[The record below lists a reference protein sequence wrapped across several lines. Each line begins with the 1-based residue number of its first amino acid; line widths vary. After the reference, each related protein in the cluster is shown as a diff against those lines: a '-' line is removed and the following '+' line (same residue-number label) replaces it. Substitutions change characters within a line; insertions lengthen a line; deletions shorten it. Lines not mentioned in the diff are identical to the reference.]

1 MHEPAFGIFIAL
13 AILLHNIPE
22 GIATAA
28 LPLCKSGVCRW
39 DSFRVAFLSGLAE
52 PVGAL
57 MAALFL
63 TSFQDLHSRRA
74 GFCRRRDGI
83 YHAR

>member
-1 MHEPAFGIFIAL
+1 MHPTLTIFLLSLMAGLGTGMGGLI

-22 GIATAA
+22 GMATA
-28 LPLCKSGVCRW
+28 LPLCKSGVSRW

-57 MAALFL
+57 LAAFFL
-63 TSFQDLHSRRA
+63 TSFQNFIPGA
-74 GFCRRRDGI
+74 
-83 YHAR
+83 

>member
-1 MHEPAFGIFIAL
+1 MGGLI

-22 GIATAA
+22 GMATA
-28 LPLCKSGVCRW
+28 LPLCKSGVSRW

-57 MAALFL
+57 LAAFFL
-63 TSFQDLHSRRA
+63 TSFQNFIPGA
-74 GFCRRRDGI
+74 
-83 YHAR
+83 